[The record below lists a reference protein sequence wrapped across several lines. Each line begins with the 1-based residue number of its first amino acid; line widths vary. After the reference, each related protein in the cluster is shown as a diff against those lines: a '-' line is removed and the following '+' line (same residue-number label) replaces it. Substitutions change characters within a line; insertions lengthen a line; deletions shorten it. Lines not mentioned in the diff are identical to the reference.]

1 MVRRYEPEDQKS
13 SRIRPVYWFSVLVIV
28 LIWVF
33 AFKMYFNRY
42 EYMHP
47 DVTWATPGLDKQTE
61 RADGVLLWDENVL
74 YAPMSGKVS
83 YPQGTGPVRVIRGAV
98 VAKVSNGASARDI
111 KAQQQGYFIA
121 GTDGHENKWR
131 YSYIWP
137 GSDPFPAAGR
147 VIMAHNGQAVS
158 ADHAV
163 GKLIPLP
170 QDLRFVG
177 YAKKSG
183 GVADQLRKKR
193 LRVMMDIDDSVS
205 TAPISISNEFNN
217 KIKFLMT
224 MPWFN
229 DEDILSRKYSLI
241 IETSETE
248 GAMIPQK
255 SVGTKDGTQ
264 GVYLVRGSRVIFRP
278 IEGAPV
284 RNGKFLVTKGIF
296 IGDTVVEDASN
307 AKEGRIQLW

>member
-1 MVRRYEPEDQKS
+1 MVRRYEPEDQKN
-13 SRIRPVYWFSVLVIV
+13 SRIRPVYWLSVLVIV

-47 DVTWATPGLDKQTE
+47 DVTWATPGLDKQTA

-74 YAPMSGKVS
+74 YAPISGKVS

-111 KAQQQGYFIA
+111 KALQQGYFIA
-121 GTDGHENKWR
+121 GTDGHEGKWR

-137 GSDPFPAAGR
+137 GSDPFPAPGH
-147 VIMAHNGQAVS
+147 VTLSHEGQAVS

-177 YAKKSG
+177 YVKKSG
-183 GVADQLRKKR
+183 GVAAQLNKKK
-193 LRVMMDIDDSVS
+193 LRVMMDMDDSVS
-205 TAPISISNEFNN
+205 TAPISISNEFRD
-217 KIKFLMT
+217 KVKFLMT

-255 SVGTKDGTQ
+255 SVGTKDGTR

-278 IEGAPV
+278 IEGAAV

-296 IGDTVVEDASN
+296 IGDTVVEDASS